1 MYEVVEGEHVEG
13 RPVYKMDGADLW
25 IMYWTETGV
34 WHLKTATAL
43 KGTDSAFMYSLG
55 TQQETLVEDMTDG
68 WAVYDPITTSYS
80 IQEGVRVE
88 RYPKEGARGMVQRGD
103 VELRREQRCVWRERD

>member
-1 MYEVVEGEHVEG
+1 MTGEQVEG

-55 TQQETLVEDMTDG
+55 TQKETLVEDMTDG
-68 WAVYDPITTSYS
+68 WAVYDPISKSYNR
-80 IQEGVRVE
+80 QEGVRVE
-88 RYPKEGARGMVQRGD
+88 RYPKEGARGMVQSGD

>member
-1 MYEVVEGEHVEG
+1 VYKVVEGEHVEG
-13 RPVYKMDGADLW
+13 RPVYKMDGADRW
-25 IMYWTETGV
+25 IIYWGETGA
-34 WHLKTATAL
+34 WHLKTSTDL
-43 KGTDSAFMYSLG
+43 KGTDSALMYSLG

-88 RYPKEGARGMVQRGD
+88 RYPKEGARAMSQRGD
-103 VELRREQRCVWRERD
+103 VELRKAQRCVWRERD